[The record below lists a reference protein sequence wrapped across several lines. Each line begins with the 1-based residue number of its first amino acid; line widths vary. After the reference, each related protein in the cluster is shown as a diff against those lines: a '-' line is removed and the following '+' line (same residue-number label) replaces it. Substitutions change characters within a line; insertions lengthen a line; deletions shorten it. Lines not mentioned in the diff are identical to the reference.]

1 MTSVMERR
9 AFLGTLAG
17 VLVAVPLAAK
27 AQQAGKIYRIGLL
40 WPDQACCRPRGY
52 LEAFQEGLRERGWV
66 EGQNF
71 TIELRW
77 SEGQD
82 DLLPE
87 LAAELV
93 RLQVDVLVA
102 ITGPA
107 VIAVKDATSS
117 IPIVMGIVGDAVGS
131 GLVSNLARP
140 GGNITGT
147 TLLYPD
153 VATKQL
159 DLLREILPRLS
170 RVAVLWNAANPL
182 KANDLNATKNVA
194 QKFGITLQLLQVR
207 EVSDFTAA
215 FELANRRRSEALV
228 VLGDPFTYIHRSQI
242 LEAVTKLRIPV
253 IYDIRQSAEDGALI
267 AYTAN
272 VPAALRRTAAYV
284 DKILKGAKP
293 GDLPVEQPS
302 KFELIINLKTARAL
316 GLRIPPSLLWRADEV
331 IQ

>member
-1 MTSVMERR
+1 MISRR
-9 AFLGTLAG
+9 LFLGTLAG
-17 VLVAVPLAAK
+17 GLLAAPLVGE
-27 AQQAGKIYRIGLL
+27 AQKPGKIYRIGLL
-40 WPDQACCRPRGY
+40 WPDQACCRPQGY
-52 LEAFQEGLRERGWV
+52 LEAFQEGLRERGWI

-71 TIELRW
+71 TIDLRW

-82 DLLPE
+82 DRLPE

-107 VIAVKDATSS
+107 VIAAKHATSS

-147 TLLYPD
+147 TLLYPE
-153 VATKQL
+153 VTTKRL

-170 RVAVLWNAANPL
+170 RVAVLWNAANSL
-182 KANDLNATKNVA
+182 KASDLNATKDVA
-194 QKFGITLQLLQVR
+194 KKLGITFLLLPVR
-207 EVSDFTAA
+207 EVGDFKAA

-242 LEAVTKLRIPV
+242 LEAVAKLRIPAM
-253 IYDIRQSAEDGALI
+253 YDIRQSAEDGALI

-302 KFELIINLKTARAL
+302 RFELIINLKTAKTL
-316 GLRIPPSLLWRADEV
+316 GLAIPPSLLWRADEV